1 MPENEKR
8 KADSSFLTDTP
19 YTINNLNILH
29 AVGINSALFLQELFR
44 LRDWAEQTGELTEEG
59 FFCATIKQVEMD
71 TTLSK
76 RQQDLVKNRLQNE
89 GYITMQETRGSA
101 KRRFKINLQKC
112 QECAHGRSEL
122 YSMGPISVANCST
135 NLCYKSHNNEDCST
149 NPCYKSHNNE
159 SEIPKENRAGENTPD
174 CGDSNPLTAA
184 MSQYNNIYI
193 DSKYGTSYISS
204 KDDIHSVQPQPGG
217 CSEEFFYGR
226 PQVRSFTVEPTAVE
240 PTVDSRLA
248 ESTESSSCESTPS
261 CSREAPA
268 RSVSNERRGGVTL
281 RNTPP
286 TAKAPGPKTKRSA
299 QQKVNAFITRC
310 EKQAAGFQFD
320 KQVLSSLSTYF
331 RMLAGSGALLPEE
344 TIKQQLTELATVP
357 SSDRVQVIQDT
368 VSSGWKSLRYAIQQT
383 KQQGTR
389 KSNTHSDWS
398 TVSEEAKKELELER
412 ERRLKNGPRRPK
424 EVF

>member
-44 LRDWAEQTGELTEEG
+44 LRDWAEQTGELTEDG

-71 TTLSK
+71 TTLSQW
-76 RQQDLVKNRLQNE
+76 QQDEAKKLLQNE

-112 QECAHGRSEL
+112 QECAYGRSEL
-122 YSMGPISVANCST
+122 YGIGPICVNNCNQNLRPSEDCT
-135 NLCYKSHNNEDCST
+135 PNLCYKSRC
-149 NPCYKSHNNE
+149 NE

-174 CGDSNPLTAA
+174 LGNEAPPTPKRSGL
-184 MSQYNNIYI
+184 Y
-193 DSKYGTSYISS
+193 KYTTINTQCTSYISS

-389 KSNTHSDWS
+389 KSNTYGDWS
-398 TVSEEAKKELELER
+398 TDSEEARKELELER

>member
-44 LRDWAEQTGELTEEG
+44 LRDWAEQTGELTEDG

-71 TTLSK
+71 TTLSQW
-76 RQQDLVKNRLQNE
+76 QQDEAKKLLQNE

-122 YSMGPISVANCST
+122 YGIGPICVNNCNQNLRPSEDCT
-135 NLCYKSHNNEDCST
+135 PNLCYKSR
-149 NPCYKSHNNE
+149 YNE
-159 SEIPKENRAGENTPD
+159 SEIPKENRAEENTPD
-174 CGDSNPLTAA
+174 CGDSNPPTAA

-389 KSNTHSDWS
+389 KSNTYGDWS

-412 ERRLKNGPRRPK
+412 ERRPVSPNYNPK

>member
-1 MPENEKR
+1 MTERTLYEQLQ
-8 KADSSFLTDTP
+8 STD
-19 YTINNLNILH
+19 NI
-29 AVGINSALFLQELFR
+29 
-44 LRDWAEQTGELTEEG
+44 
-59 FFCATIKQVEMD
+59 
-71 TTLSK
+71 TLSVEAVK
-76 RQQDLVKNRLQNE
+76 EFGPHSAIFLCALLRIHDSLVRSNQLQPDEFFSVTVDRMREETKLGRDAQDTAISQLQQK
-89 GYITMQETRGSA
+89 GYFTMQIKGIPPT
-101 KRRFKINLQKC
+101 RRFKLNADVISRELHLVPSAKQPFATENPDASAFVPNRNDPNGLCRNDPNELCRRESKKC
-112 QECAHGRSEL
+112 EG
-122 YSMGPISVANCST
+122 
-135 NLCYKSHNNEDCST
+135 
-149 NPCYKSHNNE
+149 
-159 SEIPKENRAGENTPD
+159 EIPKENRAGENTPD
-174 CGDSNPLTAA
+174 PEKVTPPTPKKSG
-184 MSQYNNIYI
+184 IYKN
-193 DSKYGTSYISS
+193 KYINTKSTSYISS

-226 PQVRSFTVEPTAVE
+226 PQVRSFTVEPTVVE
-240 PTVDSRLA
+240 P
-248 ESTESSSCESTPS
+248 TESSSCESTPS

-389 KSNTHSDWS
+389 KSNTHGDWS
-398 TVSEEAKKELELER
+398 TDNEEARRELELER
-412 ERRLKNGPRRPK
+412 ERRPVSPNYNPK

>member
-1 MPENEKR
+1 MTERTLYEQLQG
-8 KADSSFLTDTP
+8 ADNITLSVEAVKEFGPHSAIFLCALLRIHDSLVRSNQLQPDEFFSVTVDRMREETKLGRDAQDT
-19 YTINNLNILH
+19 
-29 AVGINSALFLQELFR
+29 AVGQLQQR
-44 LRDWAEQTGELTEEG
+44 
-59 FFCATIKQVEMD
+59 
-71 TTLSK
+71 
-76 RQQDLVKNRLQNE
+76 
-89 GYITMQETRGSA
+89 GYFTMQIKGIPPT
-101 KRRFKINLQKC
+101 RRFKLNADVIS
-112 QECAHGRSEL
+112 REL
-122 YSMGPISVANCST
+122 HLVPSAKQQFT
-135 NLCYKSHNNEDCST
+135 AE
-149 NPCYKSHNNE
+149 NPDASAFVPNRNDPDGLYRRE
-159 SEIPKENRAGENTPD
+159 SKKYGGEIPKENQAEENTPD
-174 CGDSNPLTAA
+174 PEKVTPLTPKN
-184 MSQYNNIYI
+184 SGIYYYI
-193 DSKYGTSYISS
+193 SNSKYSTSYISS

-217 CSEEFFYGR
+217 CSEEFFYGH

-240 PTVDSRLA
+240 PTADSRLA

-268 RSVSNERRGGVTL
+268 RSVSSERRGGVTL
-281 RNTPP
+281 RNTHP
-286 TAKAPGPKTKRSA
+286 TTKAPAPKTKRSA

-389 KSNTHSDWS
+389 KSSTHGDWS
-398 TVSEEAKKELELER
+398 TISEDAKKELELER
-412 ERRLKNGPRRPK
+412 ERRPVSPNYNSK